1 MALDLERSERFG
13 LVRQQEPA
21 LAEKVKLFWGSADFN
36 EFILTLLRGSG
47 GDTARRGYPTA
58 VAQAVVGLIE
68 EHEAAFPQ
76 FAAPGVGGPAS
87 LDANEN
93 FRLVSARFPRIAANI
108 VLFWRCADFNDF
120 VFNLLSDCRDGT
132 RKGFP
137 PEVSRALVALTAD
150 HDAAFGPPPFE
161 NDELAEVIPPRLRA
175 SKLAYKPK

>member
-1 MALDLERSERFG
+1 MDLESSERFG
-13 LVRQQEPA
+13 LVQQQEPE

-36 EFILTLLRGSG
+36 EFILTLLKGSG
-47 GDTARRGYPTA
+47 SETARRGYATA

-68 EHEAAFPQ
+68 EHEASFPQ
-76 FAAPGVGGPAS
+76 FAPPGGPAT
-87 LDANEN
+87 LEGNEH
-93 FRLVSARFPRIAANI
+93 FRVVSARFPRIAANL

-137 PEVSRALVALTAD
+137 PEVARALVDLTHD
-150 HDAAFGPPPFE
+150 HDAAYGPQPPE
-161 NDELAEVIPPRLRA
+161 NDELAEVIPPKLRA